1 MGKYQQ
7 LQWACEEA
15 SRCLFCEDAPCIR
28 GCPAHINI
36 PQFIRLIRWNDMKGA
51 KKVIKD
57 DNCLGGLCAYL
68 CPSEELCQ
76 EHCVCNKTKL
86 PIHIAALQKYACDNA
101 GYTFKTI
108 SDDLRNK
115 KIAIIGAGP
124 AGISCAVE
132 LKKRGSEVVIYEKEK
147 CITGTI
153 AREIPEFKIPE
164 KIIEKEVNEFNNFGI
179 KINFGIKV
187 ENSYLHNE
195 ILEKYDAVFLS
206 TGLNKDRE
214 HDLNPKN
221 LGNVYQASSFLSS
234 VKKSLIEKID
244 GVCITI
250 GGGDTA
256 IDCARTALK
265 MGASRSIIAYR
276 RSKEEMPGC
285 EVEFIKAVKE
295 GVEFLFLTSPT
306 SLKGKDKVSEVEL
319 IRNELVPSKPG
330 ERKSFIQLSGT
341 EFRFPADFV
350 VFALSKERDEC
361 FVDILSKNDFTI
373 DPNTLQVGKSKC
385 FVGGDLVNGGKTVVE
400 AVADGKKAAIS
411 IEKYLKKF

>member
-1 MGKYQQ
+1 MGKYQE
-7 LQWACEEA
+7 LQWACDEA
-15 SRCLFCEDAPCIR
+15 SRCLFCNDAPCIE

-76 EHCVCNKTKL
+76 EHCVYNKIRL

-101 GYTFKTI
+101 DYTFKAV
-108 SDDLRNK
+108 SDDLRNN

-132 LKKRGSEVVIYEKEK
+132 LKKRGCEVVIYEKEK
-147 CITGTI
+147 YISGTI
-153 AREIPEFKIPE
+153 NREIPEFKIP
-164 KIIEKEVNEFNNFGI
+164 KKVIEKEVNEFNANGI
-179 KINFGIKV
+179 KINFGVKV
-187 ENSYLHNE
+187 DDDYLRNE
-195 ILEKYDAVFLS
+195 ILERCDAVFLS
-206 TGLNKDRE
+206 PGLNKDKE
-214 HDLNPKN
+214 YGLNPKSFD
-221 LGNVYQASSFLSS
+221 NVYQASTFLSS
-234 VKKSLIEKID
+234 VKEGLIEKTN

-265 MGASRSIIAYR
+265 MGAKRSIIAYR
-276 RSKEEMPGC
+276 RSKKEMPGR

-295 GVEFLFLTSPT
+295 GVEFFFLTSPI
-306 SLKGKDKVSEVEL
+306 SLKVKDKVLEVEL
-319 IRNELVPSKPG
+319 IRNELVTPKLG
-330 ERKSFIQLSGT
+330 GRKSFIQLSGT

-350 VFALSKERDEC
+350 VFALGKERDEC
-361 FVDILSKNDFTI
+361 FVDILSKNDSRI
-373 DPNTLQVGKSKC
+373 DPNTLQVGKNKC
-385 FVGGDLVNGGKTVVE
+385 FVGGDLVNKGKTVVE
-400 AVADGKKAAIS
+400 AVVDGKKAAFS
-411 IEKYLKKF
+411 IEKYLKSL